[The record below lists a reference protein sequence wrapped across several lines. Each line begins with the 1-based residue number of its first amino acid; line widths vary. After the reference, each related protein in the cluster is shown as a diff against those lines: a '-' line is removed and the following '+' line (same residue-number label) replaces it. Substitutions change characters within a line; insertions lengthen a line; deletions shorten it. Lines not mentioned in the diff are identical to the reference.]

1 LHYAAGGGK
10 QECCEVN
17 QCHKAA
23 SPFWQEA
30 RFRLSVIAIEWRIN
44 LFWYL
49 MMLFLQLLI
58 SKGASRLTLNCNG

>member
-10 QECCEVN
+10 QECCEVS
-17 QCHKAA
+17 QCHKES
-23 SPFWQEA
+23 SPFDKNPA
-30 RFRLSVIAIEWRIN
+30 SVVPIRGIY
-44 LFWYL
+44 LFWYV